1 MATLAELY
9 EYLEKKRDNKHIEKV
24 FLYDTFLPEEQP
36 EARLEILLWW
46 KIEQLVEDENC
57 SIDKDFAVAYFDERT
72 KTTNN
77 QLLKYR
83 YQYFIYLLTND
94 NRNAKQSIDAL
105 IAVIGTLL
113 PENKEDYPYR
123 AENAI
128 EILMLLTKRVKY
140 RILEASDL
148 IWKVLKS
155 DYGYRTKIVCIR
167 LAKGKGFFPNID
179 AEKIVHLC
187 QNLLSLA
194 KDKWRENCCELGLFY
209 SSKLQRESIESTSK
223 CKIMNKL

>member
-209 SSKLQRESIESTSK
+209 SYVSSI
-223 CKIMNKL
+223 